1 MDMLLKVLR
10 WVLGLFLGFTALGA
24 LFTGAFIAF
33 LVMAIGVLVIIPPS
47 GAWIGRF
54 ISPVTRNGAA
64 IGIGL
69 VCFFWT
75 GQPFVDIRL
84 P

>member
-69 VCFFWT
+69 VCFFA
-75 GQPFVDIRL
+75 GMAVAVIN
-84 P
+84 